1 MGMNYREM
9 VDHAKKAGVTTEKTM
24 WESIDSFSELL
35 EELKES
41 HPQLYW
47 DFMRKQH
54 GIMFHKHYDEGF
66 AEWDVSHIHYTNK
79 AGEQKHGAYWTVE
92 QIENAT
98 AGMKF
103 PQGTTKW
110 DKFVA
115 FNMIWSD
122 MCKDFDDA
130 SILKIAYDFFFADE
144 DWGSDTK
151 VWEDASHKPH
161 KSADG
166 K

>member
-1 MGMNYREM
+1 MEMSYRHM
-9 VDHAKKAGVTTEKTM
+9 VDHAKKAGVTNEKTM

-54 GIMFHKHYDEGF
+54 GIMFHKHYDQDF
-66 AEWDVSHIHYTNK
+66 AEWDVSQIHYTDK
-79 AGEQKHGAYWTVE
+79 SGMKHHGAYWTADQVE
-92 QIENAT
+92 SAT
-98 AGMKF
+98 QAMKF

-115 FNMIWSD
+115 FNAAYSD
-122 MCKDFDDA
+122 FCRDFDDA
-130 SILKIAYDFFFADE
+130 QILKIGYLFYFADE

-151 VWEDASHKPH
+151 IWEYMDDKPH
-161 KSADG
+161 KHE
-166 K
+166 